1 MVDAPLTN
9 LTDESLDFL
18 GGQDASKIPDRV
30 PANAYY
36 AGVNISTQ
44 KGALRPRWP
53 FIKQSF
59 TFTDQRFT
67 MSNFQTRPY
76 RDIFISGKYQA
87 CIAYSIGREFYFLVI
102 ISGIIFLINKR
113 TKFITVIPISDGS
126 MIDESKDRVNC
137 EPAGKYVVIHDYPAF
152 PVIVENFTARRADPT
167 KFEVPISTLGAYNQ
181 NRLFIANAGNDFTA
195 GDPAGS
201 LLAPNAPI
209 TFMEIE
215 VPSSPYVGQIF
226 QLSTNFNNDPITAM
240 GFLSQVDASTAIGP
254 LLVATQNALWAY
266 NSQQPRN
273 LWQNGTFGTSL
284 TDNIGIAGPR
294 AMANVSSDIF
304 FISPDGQAR
313 TLNVSRQDQGRWS
326 KLPISR
332 EVENW
337 LKYYDLSLVKFAAIS
352 YFKNKIFFTANPYRT
367 TALTTNKF
375 PTIDYANG
383 GLVVLETD
391 NIATLAQGGVPTW
404 AGLWTGV
411 RPMDMV
417 LCDKEL
423 FVISK
428 DSGAENA
435 IYQVDPLLLTDR
447 VNNKK
452 RQIRS
457 IVYTREYDFQNPFQI
472 KEGHSVDFNLDNIKG
487 SFSLDVDF
495 KPSHGAYFVDWRTFT
510 HVAPW
515 QACTAT
521 IPDAVV
527 NGFAGQQIRDINLGS
542 PVAGGACDEVQKT
555 QYGSFKKIQLK
566 LTVEGAYWEIHEI
579 KLSAV
584 GRPQYQNISDPLM
597 CKKYP
602 TVALGAQCND
612 DWSIPGENLCQI
624 L

>member
-1 MVDAPLTN
+1 MVDAAPSIIS
-9 LTDESLDFL
+9 DGSVDFL

-30 PANAYY
+30 PPNAYY

-53 FIKQSF
+53 FIKQEF

-67 MSNFQTRPY
+67 MRNLQTRPY
-76 RDIFISGKYQA
+76 KDIFLSGKFQA

-126 MIDESKDRVNC
+126 RINELTDRVNC
-137 EPAGKYVVIHDYPAF
+137 EPAGRYVVIHDYPAF
-152 PVIVENFTARRADPT
+152 PVIVENFTARRADPA
-167 KFEVPISTLGAYNQ
+167 KYEVPISTLGSYNQ
-181 NRLFIANAGNDFTA
+181 NRLFIANAGNSFTA
-195 GDPAGS
+195 GDPSGNVAT
-201 LLAPNAPI
+201 PNAPI
-209 TFMEIE
+209 TFEEIM

-226 QLSTNFNNDPITAM
+226 ELSTNFNNDPITAM
-240 GFLSQVDASTAIGP
+240 GFLSQVDGSTSIGP

-266 NSQQPRN
+266 NSQTPRN
-273 LWQNGTFGTSL
+273 LWQNGVFGTSL

-294 AMANVSSDIF
+294 AMSNVSSDIF

-337 LKYYDLSLVKFAAIS
+337 LKYYDVSLVKYAAIS

-375 PTIDYANG
+375 PTIDYTNG

-391 NIATLAQGGVPTW
+391 NIATLSQGGAPTW
-404 AGLWTGV
+404 AGLWTGI

-417 LCDKEL
+417 LCDKE
-423 FVISK
+423 FYIIAK
-428 DSGAENA
+428 DFGTENA
-435 IYQVDPLLLTDR
+435 IYQVEPDTLTDR
-447 VNNKK
+447 VNKRK

-472 KEGHSVDFNLDNIKG
+472 KEAHSIDFNIQDIKG

-510 HVAPW
+510 HIAPW
-515 QACTAT
+515 QACGAT
-521 IPDAVV
+521 VPGAVL
-527 NGFAGQQIRDINLGS
+527 NGFSAQAIRDINLGS
-542 PVAGGACDEVQKT
+542 PVAAGECDEVQKT
-555 QYGSFKKIQLK
+555 QYGYFKKIQLK
-566 LTVEGAYWEIHEI
+566 LTIEGAYWEIHELKVNAI
-579 KLSAV
+579 V
-584 GRPQYQNISDPLM
+584 RPQYQNISDPT

-602 TVALGAQCND
+602 TVALGAQCTN
-612 DWSIPGENLCQI
+612 DWSIPQEDICQVKT
-624 L
+624 